1 MSVVIVLPNGT
12 DWFKANW
19 VFRQLAQDVSSR
31 YQTLADVCKALEL
44 AQAVGSL
51 DLKGM
56 DEKLCS
62 NVMEAIKTVAEETIS
77 GAIDGWRPHD
87 PRDHAMYCEALGEL
101 AKPSRYQRT
110 IWAC

>member
-1 MSVVIVLPNGT
+1 MSVVIVFPSGT

-31 YQTLADVCKALEL
+31 YRNDAGICKPLEL

-56 DEKLCS
+56 DVELRSK
-62 NVMEAIKTVAEETIS
+62 VMEAIRTVAAETIS

-87 PRDHAMYCEALGEL
+87 QKEHEMYCEALSEL
-101 AKPSRYQRT
+101 AKLIEHQRSTPS
-110 IWAC
+110 